1 MHSDGD
7 DHDTGA
13 EALRDRGS
21 DQCESARAAAQQD
34 LLDQRL
40 FLVSGSRYRAFQDL
54 LAGPARDNPGLRD
67 LFSRPEP

>member
-1 MHSDGD
+1 MR
-7 DHDTGA
+7 
-13 EALRDRGS
+13 ERPRGS
-21 DQCESARAAAQQD
+21 QQD